1 MPQLRQG
8 RPVSDQFFV
17 FEKAVYQLK
26 ASVQHHSFNIFEWST
41 TWIYNKANCRKV
53 QFVDQGNIRFL
64 FFRNGFGTSFFI
76 TFCA

>member
-26 ASVQHHSFNIFEWST
+26 ASIQHHSFNIFEWST

-53 QFVDQGNIRFL
+53 QFVDPGKYSI
-64 FFRNGFGTSFFI
+64 FI
-76 TFCA
+76 F